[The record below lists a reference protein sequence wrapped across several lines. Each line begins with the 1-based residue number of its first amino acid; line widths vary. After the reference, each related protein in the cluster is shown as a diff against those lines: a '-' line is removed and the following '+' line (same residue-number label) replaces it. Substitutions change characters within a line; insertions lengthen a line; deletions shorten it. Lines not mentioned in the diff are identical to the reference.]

1 VSRVDPPSPR
11 LSSRQDAAAGPSND
25 SPARRASRFERH
37 PRLTLFVLALVAV
50 TLADFGFTFVY
61 SLLRPGFYRD
71 HSAFRVRSP
80 IYHHGFQPGV
90 SVDDER
96 WGPLVASYR
105 IDSLGFRDRAVRQ
118 VPLRSAE
125 WRAVLIGDSF
135 TEGIGVPYEDTFAGI
150 AAASLLPSGV
160 EVLNAGAA
168 SFSPII
174 YLRRVRNLLE
184 DIGLRF
190 DHLVVFIDVGD
201 IQDEVT
207 YAFDERGNVVSREAR
222 RLREERANRVHGR
235 PFFLRSL
242 AVRRFL
248 DRHTLLLARLYE
260 AADLWF
266 TRGPRRAAQWTVDP
280 QAFEEYGR
288 EGLESARAHMDEL
301 AELVAR
307 HGIGL
312 TVAVYPWP
320 DHVMLGDRDSKQVS
334 FWRAWAAGK
343 HAGFLDYFPLFV
355 GVGEAKET
363 VRREFIPGDI
373 HWNAAGHRVI
383 AGPLVEHLRSLA
395 ARRAKP
401 PAPP

>member
-1 VSRVDPPSPR
+1 MT
-11 LSSRQDAAAGPSND
+11 D
-25 SPARRASRFERH
+25 SPASRFERH
-37 PRLTLFVLALVAV
+37 PRLTLVVLAVVAAV
-50 TLADFGFTFVY
+50 LADFAFTFVY
-61 SLLRPGFYRD
+61 AQFRPGFYRD

-90 SVDDER
+90 SVDDEY

-105 IDSLGFRDRAVRQ
+105 IDSLGFRDETVRQ
-118 VPLRSAE
+118 VPLCSSA
-125 WRAVLIGDSF
+125 WRVLLIGDSF
-135 TEGIGVPYEDTFAGI
+135 TEGIGVPYEDTFAGL
-150 AAASLLPSGV
+150 AAASLAPSGV

-174 YLRRVRNLLE
+174 YLRRVRNLVE
-184 DIGLRF
+184 EVGLCF
-190 DHLVVFIDVGD
+190 DHLVVFVDVGD

-207 YAFDERGNVVSREAR
+207 YAFDEQGNVVSREAR

-248 DRHTLLLARLYE
+248 DRHTLVLARLYD
-260 AADLWF
+260 AADRLF
-266 TRGPRRAAQWTVDP
+266 TRGPRRAALWTVDA
-280 QAFEEYGR
+280 QAFDEYGE
-288 EGLESARAHMDEL
+288 EGLGNARAHMDAL
-301 AELVAR
+301 AELLAR

-320 DHVMLGDRDSKQVS
+320 DHVILGDRDSRQAA
-334 FWRAWAAGK
+334 FWRAWAAAKG
-343 HAGFLDYFPLFV
+343 AAFLDYFPLFV
-355 GVGEAKET
+355 GVGDPSET
-363 VRREFIPGDI
+363 VRRNFIPGDI

-383 AGPLVEHLRSLA
+383 AGPLVEHLRTLA

-401 PAPP
+401 GVAP

>member
-1 VSRVDPPSPR
+1 
-11 LSSRQDAAAGPSND
+11 LTD
-25 SPARRASRFERH
+25 SPARPASPFERH
-37 PRLTLFVLALVAV
+37 PRLTTLVLAVVAV
-50 TLADFGFTFVY
+50 VLVDFGFTFVY
-61 SLLRPGFYRD
+61 SHLNPGFYRD

-96 WGPLVASYR
+96 WGPLVGSYR
-105 IDSLGFRDRAVRQ
+105 INSLGFRDRAVRQ
-118 VPLRSAE
+118 VPLRSAD
-125 WRAVLIGDSF
+125 WRVVLIGDSF

-150 AAASLLPSGV
+150 AATSLLPSGI

-174 YLRRVRNLLE
+174 YLRRVRNLVE
-184 DIGLRF
+184 EVGLRF
-190 DHLVVFIDVGD
+190 DHLVVFLDVGD

-207 YAFDERGNVVSREAR
+207 YAFDERGNVASREAR

-248 DRHTLLLARLYE
+248 DRHTLLLAFLYD
-260 AADLWF
+260 AADRWL
-266 TRGPRRAAQWTVDP
+266 TRGPRRAALWTVDP

-288 EGLESARAHMDEL
+288 EGLENARAHMDAL

-320 DHVMLGDRDSKQVS
+320 DHVILGDRDSKQAA

-343 HAGFLDYFPLFV
+343 HVGFLDYFPLFV
-355 GVGEAKET
+355 GVGEAKQT
-363 VRREFIPGDI
+363 VRRDFIPGDI

-383 AGPLVEHLRSLA
+383 AEPLVEHLRGLA

-401 PAPP
+401 PAAP

>member
-1 VSRVDPPSPR
+1 MT
-11 LSSRQDAAAGPSND
+11 D
-25 SPARRASRFERH
+25 SPARPASPFERH
-37 PRLTLFVLALVAV
+37 PRLTTLVLAVVAV
-50 TLADFGFTFVY
+50 VLVDFGFTFVY
-61 SLLRPGFYRD
+61 SHLNPGFYRD

-96 WGPLVASYR
+96 WGPLVGSYR
-105 IDSLGFRDRAVRQ
+105 INSLGFRDRAVRQ
-118 VPLRSAE
+118 VPLRSAD
-125 WRAVLIGDSF
+125 WRVVLIGDSF

-150 AAASLLPSGV
+150 AATSLLPSGI

-174 YLRRVRNLLE
+174 YLRRVRNLVE
-184 DIGLRF
+184 EVGLRF
-190 DHLVVFIDVGD
+190 DHLVVFLDVGD

-207 YAFDERGNVVSREAR
+207 YAFDERGNVASREAR

-248 DRHTLLLARLYE
+248 DRHTLLLALLYD
-260 AADLWF
+260 AADRWL
-266 TRGPRRAAQWTVDP
+266 TRGPRRAALWTVDP

-288 EGLESARAHMDEL
+288 EGLENARAHMDAL

-320 DHVMLGDRDSKQVS
+320 DHVILGDRDSKQAA

-343 HAGFLDYFPLFV
+343 HVGFLDYFPLFV
-355 GVGEAKET
+355 GVGEAKQT
-363 VRREFIPGDI
+363 VRRDFIPGDI

-383 AGPLVEHLRSLA
+383 AEPLVEHLRGLA

-401 PAPP
+401 PAAP